1 MNNKVIKGTVWTS
14 VSTIVVALVQV
25 LRLAILTRFLEKSD
39 FGIVAIVTFVLGLT
53 HTFCDMGFGSAIMH
67 KQNLDKEE
75 FSSLYWLQFFVFI
88 LMYAVICAISH
99 PLSLFYHEPVL
110 TILIPIA
117 LLDLV
122 FRGFGQLYETL
133 LLKNFQFKKI
143 AIRNIVASVLSLIL
157 AVVLAVQGMGVYSL
171 IYSTLFNTILLNL
184 LNLYLGKKEMPV
196 ICCCSFRKVK
206 PLVKIGVY
214 QTGTQ
219 ILDYISSKI
228 DVLLIGKFLGTA
240 DLGIY
245 NLAKELVLKVAQVI
259 NSIANRVALPYL
271 SSIQDNMAGMRTTYS
286 KLLSLISVI
295 TIPICSIVGCLSTPL
310 VSLLYGGDYLDLA
323 PITALFSV
331 WAMVLCTGNPVGNV
345 VVATGRTDVSFK
357 FTIIRMTVYIPF
369 TYLLASYSL
378 YAVAIGQIL
387 LAIFSLLLS
396 WYMSLYK
403 IIGLS
408 LKHFLKSFISTTIFA
423 ILIIAPAYYS
433 IENNILGLP
442 ANSIIQIV
450 FYGAIIMVMF
460 GGYIYLTKKQTF
472 LYFIHAIKGN

>member
-14 VSTIVVALVQV
+14 VSTIVVALVQI
-25 LRLAILTRFLEKSD
+25 LRLAILARYLEKSD

-67 KQNLDKEE
+67 KQDLDKED
-75 FSSLYWLQFFVFI
+75 FSSLYWLQFLVFI
-88 LMYAVICAISH
+88 VMYVVICTISY
-99 PLSLFYHEPVL
+99 PVSLFYNEPVL

-117 LLDLV
+117 LLDLI
-122 FRGFGQLYETL
+122 FKGFGQLYETL
-133 LLKNFQFKKI
+133 LLKTFQFKKI
-143 AIRNIVASVLSLIL
+143 AIRNIVASVLSLFL
-157 AVVLAVQGMGVYSL
+157 AVVLAVQGWGVYSL

-184 LNLYLGKKEMPV
+184 WNLYLGKKEMPV
-196 ICCCSFRKVK
+196 IRYCSFMKVK

-228 DVLLIGKFLGTA
+228 DVLLIGRLLGPA
-240 DLGIY
+240 DLGVY
-245 NLAKELVLKVAQVI
+245 NLAKELVLKVVQVI

-271 SSIQDNMAGMRTTYS
+271 SSIQKNMEGLRNAYS

-295 TIPICSIVGCLSTPL
+295 TVPVCSIVGCLSVP
-310 VSLLYGGDYLDLA
+310 VVYILYGNRYLELA
-323 PITALFSV
+323 PITALFSA
-331 WAMVLCTGNPVGNV
+331 WAIISCFGNPIGNV
-345 VVATGRTDVSFK
+345 IVATGRTDVSFK
-357 FTIIRMTVYIPF
+357 YTIIRMTVYIPF

-442 ANSIIQIV
+442 ANSIIQII

-460 GGYIYLTKKQTF
+460 GGYIYLTKKRTF